1 MLEETLMVAV
11 PDDRKAIRLIR
22 ELDAERV
29 ARRKAERHAKMLAA
43 YAARLKRQITT
54 TDASTPSGSSS
65 EPRRS

>member
-1 MLEETLMVAV
+1 MVAE